1 MDLLTPGIGLIFWQL
16 VGFLGLLFLLG
27 KFAWK
32 PILSALKERETSIE
46 NALASA
52 ESAKLEMQQL
62 KADNEK
68 LLDEARAE
76 RDKIL
81 AQAKEA
87 SKAIEEE
94 AQANASKRADKIIR
108 DAEASI
114 ETKKAAAIAD
124 IKNQVADLSLQ
135 ITEKL
140 LRTKLSSQE
149 DQKALVAEYLKDVKV
164 N

>member
-1 MDLLTPGIGLIFWQL
+1 MDLLTPGLGLIFWQL

-32 PILSALKERETSIE
+32 PILGALKEREQSIE
-46 NALASA
+46 SALASA

-81 AQAKEA
+81 HQAKEA
-87 SKAIEEE
+87 AKAIEEE
-94 AQANASKRADKIIR
+94 AQANASKRADKIIS

-114 ETKKAAAIAD
+114 ETKKAAALAD

-140 LRTKLSSQE
+140 LRQKLASDQE
-149 DQKALVAEYLKDVKV
+149 QRALVEEYLKDVKV